1 MRVIYEKVSSDE
13 AEQAIIKAVKRTDEI
28 ETAIGLLE
36 SAGGRIAVSKDGQTY
51 LLEHNKIYYIESI
64 DKKTF
69 IYTKENCYET
79 KLRLY
84 ELEDMLNANFLRCAK
99 AMIVNIRKIRSVK
112 SDMNGRMNAKLLNDE
127 TVVIARSYVKELK
140 NRLGI

>member
-1 MRVIYEKVSSDE
+1 
-13 AEQAIIKAVKRTDEI
+13 
-28 ETAIGLLE
+28 
-36 SAGGRIAVSKDGQTY
+36 
-51 LLEHNKIYYIESI
+51 
-64 DKKTF
+64 
-69 IYTKENCYET
+69 
-79 KLRLY
+79 
-84 ELEDMLNANFLRCAK
+84 MLNTNFLRCAK

>member
-1 MRVIYEKVSSDE
+1 MRVIFEKAVSDDE
-13 AEQAIIKAVKRTDEI
+13 EQAIIKAVKKTDEI

-36 SAGGRIAVSKDGQTY
+36 SAGGRIAVSMEGQTY

-84 ELEDMLNANFLRCAK
+84 ELEDMLNTNFLRCAK

>member
-1 MRVIYEKVSSDE
+1 M
-13 AEQAIIKAVKRTDEI
+13 
-28 ETAIGLLE
+28 E
-36 SAGGRIAVSKDGQTY
+36 SAGGRIAVSMDGQTY

-84 ELEDMLNANFLRCAK
+84 ELEDMLNTNFLRCAK

-127 TVVIARSYVKELK
+127 NIVIARSYVKELK
-140 NRLGI
+140 KRLGI

>member
-1 MRVIYEKVSSDE
+1 MQVIFEKAVSDDE
-13 AEQAIIKAVKRTDEI
+13 EQAIIKAVKKTDEI

-36 SAGGRIAVSKDGQTY
+36 SAGGRIAVSTEGQTY

-84 ELEDMLNANFLRCAK
+84 ELEDMLNTNFLRCAK

-112 SDMNGRMNAKLLNDE
+112 SDMNGRMNARLLNDE
-127 TVVIARSYVKELK
+127 NIVIARSYVKELK
-140 NRLGI
+140 KRLGI

>member
-1 MRVIYEKVSSDE
+1 MQVIFEKAASSDE
-13 AEQAIIKAVKRTDEI
+13 EKAIIHAVDRTDEI
-28 ETAIGLLE
+28 EAAINLLE
-36 SAGGRIAVSKDGQTY
+36 NAGGKVAVNKDGKTY
-51 LLEHNKIYYIESI
+51 LLDINKIYYIESI

-69 IYTKENCYET
+69 VYSKENCYET

-84 ELEDMLNANFLRCAK
+84 ELEATLNANFLRCAK

-112 SDMNGRMNAKLLNDE
+112 SDLNSRMNAYLLNGE